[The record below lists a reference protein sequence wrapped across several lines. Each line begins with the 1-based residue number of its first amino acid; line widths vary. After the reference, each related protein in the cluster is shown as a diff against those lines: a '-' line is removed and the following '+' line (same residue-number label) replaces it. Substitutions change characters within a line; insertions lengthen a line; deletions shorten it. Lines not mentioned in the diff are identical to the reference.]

1 MNWLDYLLLAIVAIS
16 AAMGFYRGFIRMGFS
31 FAATI
36 AALLAG
42 LWFYG
47 AAAAPIQEYVSHRMI
62 ANLIGFLLVFLAVQ
76 AGGALLGYLLAKFFK
91 AAGLSWLDRLLG
103 GGLGL
108 VRGAVVAAIL
118 VMTIM
123 AFSHRPPPRAIVD
136 SHVAPY
142 VVEASGAMAAMAP
155 REVKDGFHHSYRE
168 AKKLWKRFLD
178 TGIKELPDIKRQTI

>member
-1 MNWLDYLLLAIVAIS
+1 VNWLDYLLLAIVAIS
-16 AAMGFYRGFIRMGFS
+16 AAMGLHRGVIRMGFS
-31 FAATI
+31 LIATI
-36 AALLAG
+36 AALEAG

-47 AAAAPIQEYVSHRMI
+47 AAAAPLQEYVSHRMV
-62 ANLIGFLLVFLAVQ
+62 ANLIGFLLVFLAAQ

-108 VRGAVVAAIL
+108 VRGAVVAAVL

-123 AFSHRPPPRAIVD
+123 AFSHKPPPKAIVD

-142 VVEASGAMAAMAP
+142 VVEASSAIVAMAP
-155 REVKDGFHHSYRE
+155 REVKDGFHQSYRE
-168 AKKLWKRFLD
+168 AKRLWKWFLD
-178 TGIKELPDIKRQTI
+178 TGIKELPELKRQTI